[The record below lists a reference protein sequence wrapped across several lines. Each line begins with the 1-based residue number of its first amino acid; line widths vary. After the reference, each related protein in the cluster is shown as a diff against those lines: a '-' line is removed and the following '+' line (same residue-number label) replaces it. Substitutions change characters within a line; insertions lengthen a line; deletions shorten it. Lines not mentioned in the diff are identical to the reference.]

1 MEEASKNGKKQTTR
15 RMAGGI
21 GTQKE
26 PSHVITI
33 VKRCQSLKPTPN
45 QYQSATA
52 ESHQSRSAL
61 FPPNFL
67 KHSESQ

>member
-26 PSHVITI
+26 SSHVITHRKTLPI
-33 VKRCQSLKPTPN
+33 LKTNP
-45 QYQSATA
+45 
-52 ESHQSRSAL
+52 
-61 FPPNFL
+61 
-67 KHSESQ
+67 